1 MKQKF
6 KFEYHLRMH
15 IQLVTHVLK
24 QNTYIIIVFSSL
36 IESTVHNS
44 QNPVSIRT
52 HNPQMHKRGAGGG
65 AGGGGGGVM

>member
-24 QNTYIIIVFSSL
+24 QNTFIIIVFTSL
-36 IESTVHNS
+36 FESTVHNS
-44 QNPVSIRT
+44 QNPLSIRT
-52 HNPQMHKRGAGGG
+52 HN
-65 AGGGGGGVM
+65 